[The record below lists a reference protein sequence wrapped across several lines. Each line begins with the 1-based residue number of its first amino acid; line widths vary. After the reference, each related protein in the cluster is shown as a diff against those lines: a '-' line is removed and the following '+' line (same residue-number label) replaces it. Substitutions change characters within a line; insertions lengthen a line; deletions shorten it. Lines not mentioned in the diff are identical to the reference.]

1 MTISEAL
8 EIARA
13 KAPNEQPYEIALG
26 CSFTPLH
33 VQTFLAAHCKLRKPA
48 LNVKISAGTYG
59 DLVGTIE
66 SALGNRSVQALA
78 LVLEWQD
85 FDKRFSYRE
94 AGRWGPAFES
104 DLAQSI
110 SLSVQRIGSIVERA
124 ADAFPVAIALPTLP
138 FPPAFH
144 TGPSQASQTELL
156 VRQEIAALALRLSKK
171 PNIGVINPDWLAE
184 ETPLQG
190 RLDLKADLLIGSP
203 YTLTHAD
210 AVASGLARLLFPPQL
225 LKGIIT
231 DLDDTFWNGIVGE
244 IGPEAVRWD
253 SASSYHLH
261 GLYQKTL
268 CALAD
273 EGVLIA
279 AASKNDSAVVE
290 KVFKRQDLLIPSS
303 KIFPIEV
310 HWSPKSES
318 VRRILSAWNIS
329 ADSVAFV
336 DDAPLELAEVA
347 AAHPGITCLQFPT
360 GDYKGIL
367 ALLKKLRELFGKS
380 RLTEDDTLR
389 LDSIRKGAAFLQEI
403 EHGGSEDFL
412 SQVQAVVTLDWEV
425 SAKNPRILELVNK
438 TNQFNLNGIRFTAS
452 EWERTLVK
460 SSSFLMAV
468 KYEDKFGPLGTI
480 AVIQGHE
487 MERRLCIETWV
498 MSCRAF
504 SRRIEYQCL
513 RAIFERF
520 QVPQIEF
527 RFAPTPKNGPLR
539 EFFEALLGTVPTP
552 NFVISR
558 EQFDARCP
566 ALYHRLEQ
574 VIGVNANG

>member
-13 KAPNEQPYEIALG
+13 KAANQQPYEVGLG

-48 LNVKISAGTYG
+48 FNVTIKTGTYG

-66 SALGNRSVQALA
+66 NLLANRSVQALA
-78 LVLEWQD
+78 IVLEWQD
-85 FDKRFSYRE
+85 FDTRFNYRE
-94 AGRWGPAFES
+94 AGQWGPAFES
-104 DLAQSI
+104 DLATFAGLAIQR
-110 SLSVQRIGSIVERA
+110 LESVIERA
-124 ADAFPVAIALPTLP
+124 ADTLPTAVSLPTLP

-144 TGPSQASQTELL
+144 TSPSQASEAELL
-156 VRQEIAALALRLSKK
+156 FRQEIVALALRLSKMR
-171 PNIGVINPDWLAE
+171 NVRVLSSDWLAE
-184 ETPLQG
+184 ESPFNG
-190 RLDLKADLLIGSP
+190 RLDLKSDLLIGSP
-203 YTLTHAD
+203 YTLPHAG
-210 AVASGLARLLFPPQL
+210 AVASGLARLLFPAQP

-244 IGPEAVRWD
+244 VGPEAVRWD

-261 GLYQKTL
+261 GLYQKAL

-273 EGVLIA
+273 EGVLIGI
-279 AASKNDSAVVE
+279 ASKNDGANVE
-290 KVFKRQDLLIPSS
+290 AVFKRGDLLISAK

-310 HWSPKSES
+310 HWAPKSES
-318 VRRILSAWNIS
+318 VSRILHVWNIS
-329 ADSVAFV
+329 ADAVAFI

-360 GDYKGIL
+360 GDYKGVL
-367 ALLKKLRELFGKS
+367 ALIKKLRDLFGKS
-380 RLTEDDTLR
+380 RLTEEDAFR
-389 LDSIRKGAAFLQEI
+389 LDSIRQGVAFRQGI
-403 EHGGSEDFL
+403 EQGSSDDFL
-412 SQVQAVVTLDWEV
+412 SQVQAVITLDWEV
-425 SAKNPRILELVNK
+425 GSENQRILDLVNK

-452 EWERTLVK
+452 EWKRGLAE
-460 SSSFLMAV
+460 SNSFLIAV
-468 KYEDKFGPLGTI
+468 AYEDKFGPLGTI
-480 AVIQGHE
+480 AVIRGSAG
-487 MERRLCIETWV
+487 ERRVDIDTWV

-504 SRRIEYQCL
+504 SRRIEHQCL

-527 RFAPTPKNGPLR
+527 RFAPTAKNGPLR
-539 EFFEALLGTVPTP
+539 EFFETLSGATP
-552 NFVISR
+552 DANFSLSR

-566 ALYHRLEQ
+566 ALHHRLEQ